1 MPENASVGKNC
12 GPWRMP
18 RPSDMDEAD
27 LRFAP
32 ATQTEQ
38 RQVALER
45 FLREVLGLPWAFVS
59 DDSHLSDF
67 DGVLTRDELTERC
80 LSAYGLRLEP
90 QHFSMPIWRVLDELE
105 MARKERDLN

>member
-1 MPENASVGKNC
+1 
-12 GPWRMP
+12 
-18 RPSDMDEAD
+18 MDEAD

-59 DDSHLSDF
+59 DESHLADF
-67 DGVLTRDELTERC
+67 DGVLTREELMERC
-80 LSAYGLRLEP
+80 LGVYGLRLEP
-90 QHFSMPIWRVLDELE
+90 HHFSMPIWQVLDELE
-105 MARKERDLN
+105 MARTQRDLN

>member
-1 MPENASVGKNC
+1 MGKTAARGGCRARLTWTKPTSVS
-12 GPWRMP
+12 P
-18 RPSDMDEAD
+18 
-27 LRFAP
+27 P